1 MISGLSSSG
10 IATAIRTAGRARET
24 MDTMSRQIATGQ
36 RVSSVKDDSAAWSRA
51 AGLKSQIAG
60 TQALRTNLERL
71 QMVFT
76 VNAAA
81 TEARMEQIEPL
92 EQNALAAMD
101 PGLSASA
108 RAALQAAQ
116 SIAPSPTAA
125 IGAASHDQFSS
136 SGARF
141 TYNNLDADNQ
151 LAVLVTE
158 TGATQTFQGSGLAT
172 APVGS
177 TTDLSTP
184 ATAAAARQLILDS
197 LAHQRSRL
205 AYWGSVSNGLGQLE
219 SHLSRAEDRLQAGI
233 GSLTDADLGKASAA
247 RAQAETRQQLALST
261 VRQAISAYS
270 SFATVLLGNVQRTQR
285 AIG

>member
-1 MISGLSSSG
+1 MIAGLSSSG

-36 RVSSVKDDSAAWSRA
+36 RVSSVKDDGAAWGRA
-51 AGLKSQIAG
+51 AGLRSQVTG

-81 TEARMEQIEPL
+81 TEARMEAIEPL

-116 SIAPSPTAA
+116 SIPPSSAA
-125 IGAASHDQFSS
+125 SIGAASHDQFSS

-141 TYNNLDADNQ
+141 TFNSLDADNQ
-151 LAVLVTE
+151 LAVLVSDA
-158 TGATQTFQGSGLAT
+158 GATQTYQGSGFAT
-172 APVGS
+172 APAGS

-184 ATAAAARQLILDS
+184 ATAATARQLILDS
-197 LAHQRSRL
+197 LALQRSRL
-205 AYWGSVSNGLGQLE
+205 AYWGSVANGLEHLE

-233 GSLTDADLGKASAA
+233 GSLTDTDLGKASAA

-270 SFATVLLGNVQRTQR
+270 SFATGLLGNVQRTQR
-285 AIG
+285 AVA